1 MHFIRLRTAAL
12 VQMHPYD
19 CLRIKPPTGKTM
31 FTKTFSLR
39 AVLLPVALV
48 AFAFSFAPQASA
60 QSYAAVHG
68 TVSDATGGSDFQPDR
83 PT

>member
-1 MHFIRLRTAAL
+1 MHFIRLQSAAL

-19 CLRIKPPTGKTM
+19 CLRIEPPTGKTV

-39 AVLLPVALV
+39 AVVLLVALV
-48 AFAFSFAPQASA
+48 ALGFAPQTSA

-68 TVSDATGGSDFQPDR
+68 TVPDATRGSDFQPDG
-83 PT
+83 PN